1 MCKQFIKTCYA
12 YPGVKQTSTL
22 FAGTHQHHKPTNKLA
37 GRVGNFLSKLR
48 SANTGQMGP
57 SNRG

>member
-1 MCKQFIKTCYA
+1 MKNCYA

-22 FAGTHQHHKPTNKLA
+22 FAGTHQHHEPANKLPA
-37 GRVGNFLSKLR
+37 TSWTSGLLPFKLG
-48 SANTGQMGP
+48 SANTGQMGT